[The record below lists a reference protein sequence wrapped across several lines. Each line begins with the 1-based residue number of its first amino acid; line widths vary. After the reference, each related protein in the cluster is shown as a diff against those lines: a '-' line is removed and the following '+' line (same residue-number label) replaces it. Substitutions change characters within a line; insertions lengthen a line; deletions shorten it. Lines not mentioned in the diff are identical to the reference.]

1 MGRKKSPL
9 RVEGESETEL
19 VTAREWQQN
28 GNGNGSGVEGGFKST
43 SWKSPRYVW
52 YRARIKTR

>member
-1 MGRKKSPL
+1 
-9 RVEGESETEL
+9 L